1 LVRRQTFFDD
11 MRALTRYMVLESW
24 PHLIAFMIRG
34 LERDSKLDTG

>member
-1 LVRRQTFFDD
+1 
-11 MRALTRYMVLESW
+11 VLESW